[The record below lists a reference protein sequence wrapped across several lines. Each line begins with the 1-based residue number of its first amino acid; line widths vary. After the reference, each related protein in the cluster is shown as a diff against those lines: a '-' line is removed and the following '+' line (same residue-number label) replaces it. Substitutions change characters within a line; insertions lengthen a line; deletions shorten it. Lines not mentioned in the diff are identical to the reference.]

1 MKLTTKDTKTSKKL
15 LYTSV
20 YDKLYKMIINGE
32 YPLNSKLP
40 SEPELAKSFGV
51 SRMTLRQALA
61 LLQDDGL
68 VKNIRGKGNFI
79 ISPEK
84 CAKRDFLE
92 LIGNPIYKCHTEKIQ
107 DIEFDMILGTGGL
120 PVSAEVH
127 AFDTETQLASR
138 EAIEKGVASL
148 ALIKR
153 KIKIA
158 EKEIIKINNPRTDSE
173 LAFVLS
179 LLYNDAEKM
188 TDSVRVRVEAM
199 RMELLSTG
207 KIAINE
213 NKIKV
218 TMDYKVPNGN
228 KKAFTWQAPESDTP
242 LDDLAALADAVE
254 DESGSRPTRA
264 LTSRKVVK
272 TICNCASVRKAI
284 YGVNSDKIVTLA
296 ALNELLVQLDL
307 PQIVVYEGKY
317 KKETTKG
324 YTTARY
330 FPENVISMF
339 GDETLGETIY
349 GLTAEEVKLIGDG
362 KMEEASMLDNKIFV
376 GTYTSIDPVGEFT
389 KAVATVLPTLPHGEE
404 LGIGTI
410 TLP

>member
-1 MKLTTKDTKTSKKL
+1 MPRLEEVFNNKELVNYFKERKVSPML
-15 LYTSV
+15 
-20 YDKLYKMIINGE
+20 GE
-32 YPLNSKLP
+32 SLF
-40 SEPELAKSFGV
+40 PE
-51 SRMTLRQALA
+51 R
-61 LLQDDGL
+61 
-68 VKNIRGKGNFI
+68 
-79 ISPEK
+79 
-84 CAKRDFLE
+84 
-92 LIGNPIYKCHTEKIQ
+92 KIQ
-107 DIEFDMILGTGGL
+107 DIEFDMILGSGGL
-120 PVSAEVH
+120 PVTAEVH
-127 AFDTETQLASR
+127 AYDTETQLASR

-158 EKEIIKINNPRTDSE
+158 EKELIKINNPRTDSE

-179 LLYNDAEKM
+179 QLYNDSEKM
-188 TDSVRVRVEAM
+188 ADSVKVRVEAM

-213 NKIKV
+213 NKVKV
-218 TMDYKVPNGN
+218 TIDYKVPGGN
-228 KKAFTWQAPESDTP
+228 KKSFTWQTPDSDNP
-242 LDDLAALADAVE
+242 LDDLATLADAVE
-254 DESGSRPTRA
+254 TESGSRPTRA

-272 TICNCASVRKAI
+272 TICKTASVRKAI

-317 KKETTKG
+317 KKETAKG
-324 YTTARY
+324 FATTRY
-330 FPENVISMF
+330 FPENVIAMF

-362 KMEEASMLDNKIFV
+362 KMEEASVLDNKIFV
-376 GTYTSIDPVGEFT
+376 GTYSSIDPVGEFT
-389 KAVATVLPTLPHGEE
+389 KAAATVLPTLPHGEE

-410 TLP
+410 TL

>member
-1 MKLTTKDTKTSKKL
+1 MPRLEEVFNNKELVNYFKERKVTPML
-15 LYTSV
+15 
-20 YDKLYKMIINGE
+20 GE
-32 YPLNSKLP
+32 SLF
-40 SEPELAKSFGV
+40 PE
-51 SRMTLRQALA
+51 R
-61 LLQDDGL
+61 
-68 VKNIRGKGNFI
+68 
-79 ISPEK
+79 
-84 CAKRDFLE
+84 
-92 LIGNPIYKCHTEKIQ
+92 KIQ
-107 DIEFDMILGTGGL
+107 DIEFDMILGSGGL
-120 PVSAEVH
+120 PVTAEVH
-127 AFDTETQLASR
+127 AYDTETQLASR

-158 EKEIIKINNPRTDSE
+158 EKELIKINNPRTDSE

-179 LLYNDAEKM
+179 QLYNDSEKM
-188 TDSVRVRVEAM
+188 ADSVKVRVEAM

-213 NKIKV
+213 NKVKV
-218 TMDYKVPNGN
+218 TIDYKVPGGN
-228 KKAFTWQAPESDTP
+228 KKSFTWQTPDSDNP
-242 LDDLAALADAVE
+242 LDDLATLADAVE
-254 DESGSRPTRA
+254 TESGSRPTRA

-272 TICNCASVRKAI
+272 TICKTASVRKAI

-307 PQIVVYEGKY
+307 PEIVVYEGKY
-317 KKETTKG
+317 KKETAKG
-324 YTTARY
+324 FATTRY
-330 FPENVISMF
+330 FPENVIAMF

-362 KMEEASMLDNKIFV
+362 KMEEASVLDNKIFV
-376 GTYTSIDPVGEFT
+376 GTYSSIDPVGEFT
-389 KAVATVLPTLPHGEE
+389 KAAATVLPTLPHGEE